1 MLNLGGIWMYKALV
15 IILAIPLFLMACSNS
30 KQYNLQSW
38 AFDVVTWNHEVYKI
52 TNEAVTEIDDEIG
65 TIKKHSTNESSDL
78 PNLFSNKYKKGTK
91 LFKIKNVETNDYI
104 AVQDDG
110 IYYKAEKMEGMK
122 TAAD

>member
-1 MLNLGGIWMYKALV
+1 MKKALV
-15 IILAIPLFLMACSNS
+15 LILAMPLFLVACSSSN
-30 KQYNLQSW
+30 QHTLQSW
-38 AFDVVTWNHEVYKI
+38 AFYVVTWNHEVYKI

-65 TIKKHSTNESSDL
+65 TIKIHSTKESSEL

-104 AVQDDG
+104 AIQDDG
-110 IYYKAEKMEGMK
+110 KYYKAEKMEGMK

>member
-1 MLNLGGIWMYKALV
+1 MKKALV
-15 IILAIPLFLMACSNS
+15 IILAVPIFLGLWSCSN
-30 KQYNLQSW
+30 QHNLQSW

-65 TIKKHSTNESSDL
+65 TIKKHSTNESSEL
-78 PNLFSNKYKKGTK
+78 PNLFSNKYNKGTK

-110 IYYKAEKMEGMK
+110 LYYKAEKMEGMK
-122 TAAD
+122 IAR

>member
-1 MLNLGGIWMYKALV
+1 MKKALV
-15 IILAIPLFLMACSNS
+15 LILAMPLFLVACLSSN
-30 KQYNLQSW
+30 QHNLQSW

-52 TNEAVTEIDDEIG
+52 TNEAVTEIDGEIG

-91 LFKIKNVETNDYI
+91 LFKIKNVETNNYI
-104 AVQDDG
+104 AVQDDS